1 MHAHLVRF
9 GEAGEWEVW
18 GARRLPGRRGPAA
31 SLTPPSTSRA
41 KDASVRVTVSP
52 EIQSG
57 LIALLGVIVGGLFSY
72 VSARVGQDWSAL
84 KSDVQKL
91 AAQVAAYHRLEA
103 LYAEEVAT
111 LDADGSHTKTIL
123 TRMRDRAEESGA
135 TVRPEMTEK
144 QAKKIAERWS

>member
-1 MHAHLVRF
+1 
-9 GEAGEWEVW
+9 
-18 GARRLPGRRGPAA
+18 
-31 SLTPPSTSRA
+31 
-41 KDASVRVTVSP
+41 VSP

-111 LDADGSHTKTIL
+111 LEAEDSHTKTIL
-123 TRMRDRAEESGA
+123 TRMRDRAEESGSA
-135 TVRPEMTEK
+135 VRPEMTEK